1 MNCESCKDV
10 AENGKAKVEESFA
23 MKLLKETQKTSKRW
37 FVAWIITFIAFLA
50 LISGIIY
57 FVMTSEIEVKTVE
70 VTQAGE
76 GINTYTGHDGDVN
89 YEPKN

>member
-1 MNCESCKDV
+1 MNCESCKEI

-70 VTQAGE
+70 VDAQN
-76 GINTYTGHDGDVN
+76 GIATYIGNNNNGDVAN
-89 YEPKN
+89 GTY

>member
-1 MNCESCKDV
+1 MNCESCIEV

-37 FVAWIITFIAFLA
+37 FIAWIITFIAFLA

-57 FVMTSEIEVKTVE
+57 FVMTSEIEVKTIE
-70 VTQAGE
+70 VTKAGE
-76 GINTYTGHDGDVN
+76 GINTYIGRDRDVN

>member
-1 MNCESCKDV
+1 MNCESCIEV

-37 FVAWIITFIAFLA
+37 FIAWIITFIAFLA

-57 FVMTSEIEVKTVE
+57 FVMTSEIEVKTIE

-76 GINTYTGHDGDVN
+76 GINTYIGRDRDVN